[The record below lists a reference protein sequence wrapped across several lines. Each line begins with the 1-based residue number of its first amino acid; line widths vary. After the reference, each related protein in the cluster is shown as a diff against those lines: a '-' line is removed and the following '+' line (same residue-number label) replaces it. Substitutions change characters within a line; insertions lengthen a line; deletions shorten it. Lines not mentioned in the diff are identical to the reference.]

1 MQIRHLVIGV
11 LVLLAFVRGC
21 AAVAPRQPA
30 PPSDFRGLW
39 VTRWDYRTAED
50 VRAIM
55 ANAASIATTDVF
67 FQVRGQ
73 ADAFYQ
79 SRLEPWGHELLADLP
94 AGRTAPGFD
103 PLAEAVREAHRRG
116 MRIHA
121 WINVFPVWKG
131 TTPPANPRH
140 LYHTRPQWRLH
151 DAEGRPQP
159 LNDHYVILNP
169 VLPEVQDHIVEVARD
184 IVRRY
189 AVDGLHLDYVR
200 FVADTMDGG
209 TLYPGDP
216 RSVELFRAATGRRG
230 VDTPED
236 RGAYREWIASRITHL
251 VRRIASEAALARP
264 GVALTAAVWRRPDL
278 ARDQQL
284 QQADTW
290 LRERTLARAIP
301 MVYTTDDRQFADD
314 LRAWR
319 DAVPGRPIVPGVGS
333 FRHGPG
339 QTPRQVELAG
349 LERGYCLF
357 AYHAFFESA
366 NPDEPKDAASVAKRK
381 ALREDLIAYLRQRG
395 VISEPAR

>member
-1 MQIRHLVIGV
+1 MKIRQLVIGV
-11 LVLLAFVRGC
+11 LALLAFVPGC
-21 AAVAPRQPA
+21 AAVAPKQPA
-30 PPSDFRGLW
+30 SPSDFRGLW

-50 VRAIM
+50 VREII

-73 ADAFYQ
+73 ADAFYE
-79 SRLEPWGHELLADLP
+79 SRLEVWGHELLLDRP
-94 AGRTAPGFD
+94 AGSTTPGFD
-103 PLAEAVREAHRRG
+103 PLALAVREAHRRG
-116 MRIHA
+116 MRVHA

-151 DAEGRPQP
+151 DAEGKPQP

-189 AVDGLHLDYVR
+189 EIDGLHLDYVR
-200 FVADTMDGG
+200 FVADTMDGR

-216 RSVELFRAATGRRG
+216 RSIEMFKAATGRRG
-230 VDTPED
+230 VESPED
-236 RGAYREWIASRITHL
+236 RAAYREWIASRITDL
-251 VRRIASEAALARP
+251 VRRMGGEAALARP

-278 ARDQQL
+278 ARGQQL
-284 QQADTW
+284 QHADTW

-301 MVYTTDDRQFADD
+301 MLYTTDDRQFADD

-319 DAVPGRPIVPGVGS
+319 DAVPGRPIAPGIGS

-339 QTPRQVELAG
+339 QTPRQIEMAG
-349 LERGYCLF
+349 LDRGYCLF

-366 NPDEPKDAASVAKRK
+366 NPEEPKDAAAIAKRR

-395 VISEPAR
+395 VITESGR